1 MIRIEETEHEFLLFI
16 PASQK
21 ERAKAIRPRD
31 WDWRRVC
38 WVYPRNSEIYRALKA
53 EFGNDPNAK
62 FATAQPKFA
71 VKQEVRQR
79 QSEDINSLRQQV
91 SQLRAR
97 VGKLSNE
104 NDQLAAGSELT
115 AARMAK
121 SLRDKE
127 LENAELAR
135 QLKRV
140 SANAE
145 RLRTA
150 KAQAASTL
158 EDSLR
163 KRESEL
169 TELAAKNRHLEEE
182 NKVLSS
188 RVDREAA
195 ERKQLERDLA
205 TAKRKN
211 ENEIDELARQNSRLS
226 AENSVLA
233 TRMVGGES
241 DTQRAGH
248 IGGNFGRTDLND
260 RPNRKALS
268 EAVDIYRDAMRPF
281 LVRGLKRVPRSNLEA
296 TVRRSLLPRQADE
309 FDRNLVRHKDLESAI
324 DVSYFP
330 KLVQNNW
337 RDSFSLEF
345 QGKDLIKNELWL
357 ICEARNAVSHPP
369 THDFRTDFTGAH
381 LYLIGEVLG
390 RIKAPEQK
398 EAVDSIRAEWEES
411 LLQNRLTH

>member
-1 MIRIEETEHEFLLFI
+1 MIRIEETEHEFLLYI

-62 FATAQPKFA
+62 FATAQPKFSD
-71 VKQEVRQR
+71 KQEVRQR
-79 QSEDINSLRQQV
+79 HSEDINSLKQQI

-158 EDSLR
+158 EDSLG

-195 ERKQLERDLA
+195 ERKQLERDSAAALA
-205 TAKRKN
+205 KN
-211 ENEIDELARQNSRLS
+211 EIEIDELTRQNIRLS
-226 AENSVLA
+226 AEYSELL
-233 TRMVGGES
+233 TRMTNVERDS
-241 DTQRAGH
+241 QHAGH
-248 IGGNFGRTDLND
+248 IEGNVGRTDLND
-260 RPNRKALS
+260 RPNKKALS
-268 EAVDIYRDAMRPF
+268 EAVDIFRDAMRPF
-281 LVRGLKRVPRSNLEA
+281 LVRGLKRVPRGDLES
-296 TVRRSLLPRQADE
+296 TVRRSLPPRQADE

-324 DVSYFP
+324 DVNHFP
-330 KLVQNNW
+330 MLVKSNW
-337 RDSFSLEF
+337 RDSFSFIF
-345 QGKDLIKNELWL
+345 QGEMFIQNELWM
-357 ICEARNAVSHPP
+357 ICDARNAVSHPP
-369 THDFRTDFTGAH
+369 THDFRTDFTGAY
-381 LYLIGEVLG
+381 LYHIGEVLG

-398 EAVDSIRAEWEES
+398 EVVNSIRAEWEES
-411 LLQNRLTH
+411 LMQNRLTH